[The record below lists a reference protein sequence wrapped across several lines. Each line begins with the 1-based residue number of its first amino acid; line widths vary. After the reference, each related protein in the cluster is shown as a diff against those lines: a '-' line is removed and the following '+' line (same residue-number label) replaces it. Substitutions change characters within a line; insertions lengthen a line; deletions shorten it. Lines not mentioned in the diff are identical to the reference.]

1 MGGTSRAIACLVG
14 AFALTGCQRNA
25 PPENSVDIVRACS
38 TRVRSKGPA
47 VRLPPAPSLRPGFG
61 GIIGT
66 LADAGGALPHYPV
79 LATIPGG
86 DANSPH
92 VTAVPDSSG
101 GFAFDAL
108 PPGHYRLFVRA
119 YSHRPDS
126 TDVDVRAAQIDTVTI
141 VMKLYDCLG
150 R

>member
-1 MGGTSRAIACLVG
+1 M
-14 AFALTGCQRNA
+14 ALTACQRKA
-25 PPENSVDIVRACS
+25 PDNSVDIVRACS

-47 VRLPPAPSLRPGFG
+47 VRLPPAPALRPGLG

-79 LATIPGG
+79 LAIAPGG
-86 DANSPH
+86 ADNSH
-92 VTAVPDSSG
+92 VTATPDSSG
-101 GFAFDAL
+101 GFVFDAL
-108 PPGHYRLFVRA
+108 RPGHYRLLVRA

-126 TDVDVRAAQIDTVTI
+126 TDVEVRAAQIDTVVI
-141 VMKLYDCLG
+141 VMQLYDCLG

>member
-1 MGGTSRAIACLVG
+1 LGGTSRVL
-14 AFALTGCQRNA
+14 AFLTGAVVLTACQRKA
-25 PPENSVDIVRACS
+25 PDNSVDIVRACS

-47 VRLPPAPSLRPGFG
+47 VRLPPAPALRPGFG

-66 LADAGGALPHYPV
+66 LADAGSALPHYPV
-79 LATIPGG
+79 LAVIPSE
-86 DANSPH
+86 DQNSPH
-92 VTAVPDSSG
+92 VTAIPDSSG

-108 PPGHYRLFVRA
+108 RPGHYRLFVRA

-126 TDVDVRAAQIDTVTI
+126 TDVDVRMGQMDTVSI
-141 VMKLYDCLG
+141 VMQLYDCLG